1 MFNVYHVPDMLSNK
15 SRHGFG
21 LHGVHGLKDK
31 QRNVDSYDRDHE
43 KEIQGTTRGC
53 NRRILLIREAV
64 SGEMILELTAEV

>member
-1 MFNVYHVPDMLSNK
+1 MWKY
-15 SRHGFG
+15 
-21 LHGVHGLKDK
+21 
-31 QRNVDSYDRDHE
+31 SYDRDHE